1 MAKFNDFDLDL
12 TEKAAVKNNDV
23 SAQITSKSLCTLGCI
38 TGVLQGC
45 NLKSLACNVAIGN
58 KK

>member
-12 TEKAAVKNNDV
+12 TEKTAAKNNDV
-23 SAQITSKSLCTLGCI
+23 SAQITSKSLCTPGCV

-45 NLKSLACNVAIGN
+45 NLQSLTCNVVIGV